1 MIATKFVLLIFTINA
16 YGEPHYIAAK
26 MQMQAY
32 ECLKEAQA
40 INLKGEKKYA
50 ACMPVESL
58 DTAGLDR

>member
-32 ECLKEAQA
+32 ECLKE
-40 INLKGEKKYA
+40 NVLSK
-50 ACMPVESL
+50 S
-58 DTAGLDR
+58 